1 MRICLLSDIIINFTL
16 LFHFFHFNII
26 RNFSGAASPKIL
38 NFTISVGY
46 VLLFYINE
54 TLHSIYRQIFHMSC
68 FMSLIVST
76 DIGNKLYYI

>member
-1 MRICLLSDIIINFTL
+1 MQMRICLLSDIIINFTL

-46 VLLFYINE
+46 VLLFYMIE
-54 TLHSIYRQIFHMSC
+54 TQHFIFLQIFNINC
-68 FMSLIVST
+68 FMSLIFST
-76 DIGNKLYYI
+76 DIGNGL